1 MSRLR
6 SWPEVA
12 GASLSG
18 LALLYFVAVVVLTIL
33 ERSGEIGLAGL
44 KSSADQVADGEL
56 WRLFTSAL
64 VVDGSPVPQIVLTG
78 GAAAAVI
85 RLGGAALWWCAA
97 LAAHVGSALLAY
109 AIIGVA
115 VALGSGGAEAAADDP
130 DFGISC
136 VLGGTLGALFAIGY
150 RRRDTAIVA
159 IGLVGLV
166 VLVPFSFDWYG
177 PEHPLSFFIGA
188 VVALWWLGRDSVA
201 SSP

>member
-6 SWPEVA
+6 ISPERA

-18 LALLYFVAVVVLTIL
+18 LAVLYFGAVVVLTIL
-33 ERSGEIGLAGL
+33 ERSGDIGVSGL
-44 KSSADQVADGEL
+44 QSSADLVADGEV
-56 WRLFTSAL
+56 WRLFTSGL
-64 VVDGSPVPQIVLTG
+64 VVDGAAVPQIAVAV
-78 GAAAAVI
+78 AAAAVVI
-85 RLGGAALWWCAA
+85 RLAGAALWWYAA
-97 LAAHVGSALLAY
+97 IAAHVGSALLTY

-150 RRRDTAIVA
+150 RRKDTALVA
-159 IGLVGLV
+159 IGLVGLI

-188 VVALWWLGRDSVA
+188 AVALRWPARVS
-201 SSP
+201 